1 MEQKPADL
9 RKKIARYQRPRVV
22 MNDADTIRMIDRMI
36 KELQEQIETAETRWA
51 AVDDLSSHARQ
62 HDGARLSRPRSRLTA
77 RLPRLKAE
85 SAAQ

>member
-36 KELQEQIETAETRWA
+36 KELQEQIENRRNP
-51 AVDDLSSHARQ
+51 LGR
-62 HDGARLSRPRSRLTA
+62 R
-77 RLPRLKAE
+77 
-85 SAAQ
+85 